1 MHVANIRPKK
11 NWSTLEDLV
20 TEAINETGT
29 LAEGK
34 TYEIYNNGGAT
45 AQVLSQEKEPTAK
58 DVGRLIPTGQ
68 AFRYTMGAN
77 VCYIKAP
84 GACDLHIEEV

>member
-34 TYEIYNNGGAT
+34 TYEIYNNGGSDRT
-45 AQVLSQEKEPTAK
+45 GPLPRKGTNSKRCRPS
-58 DVGRLIPTGQ
+58 DSYGSSIPVYYE
-68 AFRYTMGAN
+68 RK
-77 VCYIKAP
+77 CL
-84 GACDLHIEEV
+84 LH

>member
-20 TEAINETGT
+20 TKAINETGT

-45 AQVLSQEKEPTAK
+45 AQVLSQEKVPTAK
-58 DVGRLIPTGQ
+58 DVGRLVPAGRSIK
-68 AFRYTMGAN
+68 YTMSAN
-77 VCYIKAP
+77 VCYIKAS
-84 GACDLHIEEV
+84 GGCDLHIEEV